1 MAVKDF
7 ILFIAVCIFSHLAGV
22 AQSDFCKK
30 LNQPGL
36 IFCDD
41 FESTQAISSRYFEYN
56 NNNGDFVPLGGL
68 GRNSSTGMRVRWQ
81 PGEVGAGSLSK
92 SFGRTPSTY
101 IGKNASIPDSTFKE
115 IYWRMDVRHQE
126 GWLGGGPAK
135 LSRALTLANGNWATG
150 AMAHMWSGGQ
160 GDFYL
165 GMDPAT
171 GIDASG
177 KLVSTKYNDF
187 ANLRWLGFKA
197 GNIPL
202 YSSERVGEWF
212 CIEGHVRLN
221 TPGKSDGV
229 FEFWINDTL
238 QAGSYNLN
246 WHGNWNADER
256 NYGIN
261 AIFFENYWNAGSPV
275 LQERYFDNL
284 VIATS
289 KISCKS
295 ATTHTKETTPLHCK
309 VWQDPQHLNWPSDQ
323 NPNSTLK
330 IYSLFGQLVLQPPV
344 NISGKLNLAELQ
356 LPAGIYL
363 YQLSGLSC
371 GNSTG
376 KLILHP

>member
-1 MAVKDF
+1 MNKQVLLFLPMALIISPLIV
-7 ILFIAVCIFSHLAGV
+7 L
-22 AQSDFCKK
+22 AQSDFCKQ
-30 LNQPGL
+30 LNQAGL

-41 FESTQAISSRYFEYN
+41 FESTQTISSRYFEYN
-56 NNNGDFVPLGGL
+56 NNNGDFVPLVGL
-68 GRNSSTGMRVRWQ
+68 GRNSSTGMRVKWQ
-81 PGEVGAGSLSK
+81 AGEVGAGSLSK

-101 IGKNASIPDSTFKE
+101 IGKNASSPDSNFKE

-126 GWLGGGPAK
+126 GWQGGGPAK

-165 GMDPAT
+165 GMDPAS

-187 ANLRWLGFKA
+187 ANLRWLGFKT

-202 YSSERVGEWF
+202 YSSERVGEWY
-212 CIEGHVRLN
+212 CIEGHVKLN
-221 TPGKSDGV
+221 TPGKNDGV

-238 QAGSYNLN
+238 QAGSYSLN

-289 KISCKS
+289 RISCKS
-295 ATTHTKETTPLHCK
+295 SVTKSQEIPETPCK
-309 VWQDPQHLNWPSDQ
+309 VWQDNQSLYWTLEEEH
-323 NPNSTLK
+323 NSRLVL
-330 IYSLFGQLVLQPPV
+330 YSLLGQQVLVREI
-344 NISGKLNLAELQ
+344 NGSGRINLSELS
-356 LPAGIYL
+356 LPAGIYH
-363 YQLSGLSC
+363 YQLQNTKCKTVG
-371 GNSTG
+371 G
-376 KLILHP
+376 KLFF

>member
-1 MAVKDF
+1 MIQKAL
-7 ILFIAVCIFSHLAGV
+7 LFLPIALIISPLIVL
-22 AQSDFCKK
+22 AQSDFCNE

-56 NNNGDFVPLGGL
+56 NNNGDFVPLVGL

-81 PGEVGAGSLSK
+81 AGEVGAGSLSK

-101 IGKNASIPDSTFKE
+101 IGKNASSPDSTFKE

-126 GWLGGGPAK
+126 GWQGGGPAK

-165 GMDPAT
+165 GMDPAS

-187 ANLRWLGFKA
+187 ANLRWLGFKT

-212 CIEGHVRLN
+212 CIEGHVKLN

-238 QAGSYNLN
+238 QAGSYSLN
-246 WHGNWNADER
+246 WHGNWNADEK

-284 VIATS
+284 VIATTR
-289 KISCKS
+289 ISCKS
-295 ATTHTKETTPLHCK
+295 SVTKSQEIPQTPCK
-309 VWQDPQHLNWPSDQ
+309 VWQDNQSLYWTLEEEH
-323 NPNSTLK
+323 NSRLVL
-330 IYSLFGQLVLQPPV
+330 YSLLGQQVLVKEI
-344 NISGKLNLAELQ
+344 NGSGRINLSELS
-356 LPAGIYL
+356 LPAGIYH
-363 YQLSGLSC
+363 YQLQNTKCKTVG
-371 GNSTG
+371 G
-376 KLILHP
+376 KLFF